1 MGASWDA
8 DGVSEYL
15 SHSLAL
21 GRTNS
26 LQYISLFS
34 LIKTENAGD
43 VEAQLSNCERA
54 RTDTANQ
61 NKTQRHRILTTKSRG
76 ANTQ

>member
-26 LQYISLFS
+26 LHISL
-34 LIKTENAGD
+34 LAHKRPRMQGMM
-43 VEAQLSNCERA
+43 EAQLSNCERA